1 MNIESFIRQTHR
13 FRLVM
18 TAIRERVDEPLLLEE
33 LADIACLSPA
43 HFIRTYHARIG
54 EPPMA
59 TVRRVRL
66 EWAKARLLKEASVT
80 TVALDAGYG
89 SVEAFSRAFSR
100 AYLMSPSQAKLLPA
114 GWSEPE
120 AQIVWLPAVP
130 VFRLAAIG
138 NYLAMRD
145 QIARM
150 FARARMAGVIR
161 REQRNGWMSFD
172 VADILRADPDPV
184 LHFYLQAPSLSVL
197 LPDCR
202 YASLPGGWYARFH
215 VRYPANPR
223 WSLLAQ
229 RIEPETGWHLAEG
242 RMLKREIRGG
252 AAAPDYEH
260 ELYFPVWQCG
270 NHAPVILPPTL

>member
-18 TAIRERVDEPLLLEE
+18 TAIRERVDEPLLLDE
-33 LADIACLSPA
+33 LAEIACLSPA

-66 EWAKARLLKEASVT
+66 EWAKARLHKDASVT

-100 AYLMSPSQAKLLPA
+100 THLISPSQAKLLPA
-114 GWSEPE
+114 ALCEPE
-120 AQIVWLPAVP
+120 VQIVCLPAVP
-130 VFRLAAIG
+130 VFQLAAIG

-145 QIARM
+145 QIARL
-150 FARARMAGVIR
+150 FARARLAGVIR
-161 REQRNGWMSFD
+161 REQRSGWMSFD
-172 VADILRADPDPV
+172 VADILRGDRDPV
-184 LHFYLQAPSLSVL
+184 LHFYLQAPGLSVQ

-202 YASLPGGWYARFH
+202 YTFLPSGWYARFH
-215 VRYPANPR
+215 VRYPANPH
-223 WSLLAQ
+223 WSRLAQ
-229 RIEPETGWHLAEG
+229 RIEPETGWRLAEG

-252 AAAPDYEH
+252 AGAPDYEH
-260 ELYFPVWQCG
+260 ELYFPVWQSG
-270 NHAPVILPPTL
+270 DAAQVTPSPVT